1 MVEAGRSVLGD
12 GARGDLVA
20 ELGQFGGD
28 DLLAP
33 GGVLAPH
40 PPDEISEV
48 VVDGGTAWWT
58 ARTPA
63 PEQAPRGA
71 VPADDGLGVYKQDG
85 AQQVPPASGQG
96 TYEPP
101 IESAPARAFD
111 LAADDDELL
120 AED

>member
-1 MVEAGRSVLGD
+1 MIFWPTWDSRAN
-12 GARGDLVA
+12 
-20 ELGQFGGD
+20 
-28 DLLAP
+28 
-33 GGVLAPH
+33 
-40 PPDEISEV
+40 PPDESAEV
-48 VVDGGTAWWT
+48 DVDGRTAWWT
-58 ARTPA
+58 AGAPL